1 MEKNGSAV
9 GAALIN
15 EFKQMVADGR
25 LPQVDMSQFKNA
37 EELAAY
43 LVNAIKSG
51 GEAVV
56 NAVRTAV
63 PHDPTKKAA
72 AFMVTRKDGEQADGP
87 DGEAEEP
94 ENDGDFGDSDPM
106 EREDVRD
113 ALSKIDDQLDTAEKM
128 YHGLVRERCFIH
140 GVRDLPDMDNPDH
153 LMSMVDVLNRLE
165 DVGERICNVQRK
177 LSVLGIVYG
186 LGNNDA
192 VDDLM
197 DRMAKLAD
205 CVAPLATLF
214 HDKLDTAVGTDWD
227 PCLDDEDGEYDECD
241 GCCGCCDENECDGSY
256 CNCGGEDGENPPPPF
271 PFPGMLIACVRT
283 VKPDAPDAPAEHE
296 GDGDPAPDEGTGE

>member
-43 LVNAIKSG
+43 LVNAIRSG

-94 ENDGDFGDSDPM
+94 ENGGDFGDSDPM

-153 LMSMVDVLNRLE
+153 LMSMVDTLNRLE

-186 LGNNDA
+186 LSDSGVIPPSA
-192 VDDLM
+192 PTGIPVWTTRTASM
-197 DRMAKLAD
+197 TGATAAAAAAMRTSTMGAAATAAARM
-205 CVAPLATLF
+205 
-214 HDKLDTAVGTDWD
+214 
-227 PCLDDEDGEYDECD
+227 
-241 GCCGCCDENECDGSY
+241 
-256 CNCGGEDGENPPPPF
+256 
-271 PFPGMLIACVRT
+271 VRT
-283 VKPDAPDAPAEHE
+283 RPLRFRSPAC
-296 GDGDPAPDEGTGE
+296 